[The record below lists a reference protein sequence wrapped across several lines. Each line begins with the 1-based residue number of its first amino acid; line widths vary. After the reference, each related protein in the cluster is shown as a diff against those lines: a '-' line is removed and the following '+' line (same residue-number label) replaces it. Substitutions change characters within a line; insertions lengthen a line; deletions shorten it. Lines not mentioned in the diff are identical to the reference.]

1 MRRAVATYG
10 RETDARVVV
19 TDGTGLLLA
28 DSQRP
33 HPARIGFATP
43 GRPEIGAAL
52 AGRSVRLIRHSA
64 DLGGSLL
71 VVAYPVLDRG
81 RVIGAVRLSQPI
93 AAVDS
98 RVRRSWLAIGAVAAA
113 VALVGM
119 GVAWLL
125 ASSLAQPIHALGVTA
140 GRLGKGDLEARAP
153 EAGPRDVADVARAM
167 NRMAD
172 ELVGL
177 IEAQREFV
185 GNASHQLRT
194 PLTGLRLRLEAIAAG
209 PPPNADA
216 RAGLQEVDRLA
227 GLVADLLVL
236 ARAGVPPQAEAFC
249 DLRQQARA
257 AADRWRPVAAEH
269 GQTLALEEPP
279 EAVAVV
285 ADAIGRGDRARQPD
299 RERDRLQPPRRRG
312 HGRRLRGRRRAR
324 ARRGPRH
331 RPRRGGAGVRPL
343 LPRQRRRDGAGR
355 HGPGPRHRPRPR
367 RPLGRRRRARA
378 GRARHLHRRALR
390 TRPAGHRH
398 CQLLTL
404 TEPAHGRRRAY
415 RESMRARLTPVLL
428 VIAALAL
435 PAAMAAAVFYASDEA
450 IGDSPGVLTPQFG
463 GTTQQVTP
471 QPATTAPKHH
481 RRRHRRHHDSG
492 SGGATGATTGTTTG
506 ADSHG
511 GGTTS
516 GGSGGGSGSGSDGG
530 SGGGSG
536 GSDGGSGSAA
546 PAAARAAGQTAA
558 GTAPAAGRTA
568 AATADRRHCQALNHP
583 VPRHSPALTRRLLR

>member
-1 MRRAVATYG
+1 VTLRGRLLAAFAYLLVLTVVALAVPLAVTVDRRAKDTFYSAIDSQTQVIAASLGGSAQPGGTVAGVRRAVATYG

-33 HPARIGFATP
+33 HPARIGFSTA

-81 RVIGAVRLSQPI
+81 RVVGAVRLSQPI

-98 RVRRSWLAIGAVAAA
+98 RVHRSWLAIGAVAAA

-125 ASSLAQPIHALGVTA
+125 ASSLAQPIHALGATA

-209 PPPNADA
+209 PPENADA

-269 GQTLALEEPP
+269 GQTLALDEPP

-285 ADAIGRGDRARQPD
+285 ADASDAAIVLDNLIENAIVYSP
-299 RERDRLQPPRRRG
+299 
-312 HGRRLRGRRRAR
+312 A
-324 ARRGPRH
+324 
-331 RPRRGGAGVRPL
+331 GGAVTVAVSAAGVVRV
-343 LPRQRRRDGAGR
+343 RDE
-355 HGPGPRHRPRPR
+355 GPGIDPAEAARVFDRFYRGSAGATAPGGTG
-367 RPLGRRRRARA
+367 LGLAIVRDLAARWGGGA
-378 GRARHLHRRALR
+378 ELE
-390 TRPAGHRH
+390 PAGPGT
-398 CQLLTL
+398 C
-404 TEPAHGRRRAY
+404 
-415 RESMRARLTPVLL
+415 
-428 VIAALAL
+428 IA
-435 PAAMAAAVFYASDEA
+435 VRF
-450 IGDSPGVLTPQFG
+450 
-463 GTTQQVTP
+463 
-471 QPATTAPKHH
+471 
-481 RRRHRRHHDSG
+481 
-492 SGGATGATTGTTTG
+492 
-506 ADSHG
+506 
-511 GGTTS
+511 
-516 GGSGGGSGSGSDGG
+516 
-530 SGGGSG
+530 
-536 GSDGGSGSAA
+536 A
-546 PAAARAAGQTAA
+546 PAPQAADIA
-558 GTAPAAGRTA
+558 
-568 AATADRRHCQALNHP
+568 N
-583 VPRHSPALTRRLLR
+583 S